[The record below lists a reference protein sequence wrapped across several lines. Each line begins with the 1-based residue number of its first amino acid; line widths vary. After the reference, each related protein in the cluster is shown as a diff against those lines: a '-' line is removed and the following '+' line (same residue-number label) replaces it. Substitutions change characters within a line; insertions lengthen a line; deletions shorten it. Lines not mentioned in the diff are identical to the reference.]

1 MMTLH
6 LRAPQKRRPDRPCS
20 VAVEGRMY
28 PAVARA
34 ERVLWPIRCKCNRGP
49 DLLVVPRA
57 VEDVIAHVVMRLLAG
72 AHAFISETKTCR
84 HQSFPAKADIE
95 QVFVQSIPGRGR
107 CGTLQSAVGLCGP
120 SAEMFDLKE
129 SHHHGTVNVRKRT
142 VSLQSPRPPPDA
154 ARGGGLARVG
164 IRRRWVDGLR
174 SVVKPASGG
183 CPTRRR

>member
-6 LRAPQKRRPDRPCS
+6 LRAPQKCRPDCPCS
-20 VAVEGRMY
+20 VY
-28 PAVARA
+28 PAVARS
-34 ERVLWPIRCKCNRGP
+34 ECCGQSVVNVIGP
-49 DLLVVPRA
+49 VLLVVPRA